1 MASQHHLA
9 KADENDENSR
19 VPGDGGHGGA
29 AAGTGAGSGTGAG
42 AGAGTAAPDAAR
54 GGPGA
59 PGNAPPGSGTPRS
72 APSPG
77 GSGGSGGLGGGPAA
91 GGELKAGLKNRH
103 LSMIA
108 IGGVIGAGLFVGSSA
123 GIAAAGPAILVSY
136 ALVGTMVVLVM
147 RMLGEMAAARPA
159 SGSFSEYADQALGRW
174 AGFSIGWLYWFF
186 WVVVLA
192 VEATAGAVILNGW
205 MPAVPQWAWAL
216 AVMVVLTATNL
227 VSVGSY
233 GEFEFWF
240 AGIKVVAIGGFI
252 VVGLLAVFG
261 LLPGSD
267 NPGAGFAHLTDTG
280 GFLPNGW
287 GSILT
292 GILMVV
298 FSFMGS
304 EIVTLA
310 AGESQ
315 DPQRAVSKATNS
327 VIWRIG
333 FFYLG
338 SVLVVLTLLPWND
351 PSITDEGSYV
361 AALNS
366 IGIPHAGEVMNVI
379 VLTAVLSCLNS
390 GLYTAS
396 RMAFSLGR
404 RGDAPASFAT
414 TTTSGVPRPAILGSV
429 VFGFVAVFFN
439 YLWPD
444 TVFAFLLN
452 SSGAV
457 ALFVWLVICCTQ
469 LRMRRVIEQETPEKL
484 VVRMWLFPYLTW
496 ATIGMIVFV
505 LVYMLFDD
513 VGREQVLLSLL
524 VAAVVVAI
532 AVVRELRGRRTAGH
546 ADSESHD
553 LSGKT

>member
-1 MASQHHLA
+1 MTSQSSLT
-9 KADENDENSR
+9 E
-19 VPGDGGHGGA
+19 PGGQPDHSDGN
-29 AAGTGAGSGTGAG
+29 GSGASPSSE
-42 AGAGTAAPDAAR
+42 AV
-54 GGPGA
+54 
-59 PGNAPPGSGTPRS
+59 PP
-72 APSPG
+72 APSDG
-77 GSGGSGGLGGGPAA
+77 QGAKNSEGLQQ
-91 GGELKAGLKNRH
+91 GLKSRH

-136 ALVGTMVVLVM
+136 ALVGAMVVLVM
-147 RMLGEMAAARPA
+147 RMLGEMAAARPT
-159 SGSFSEYADQALGRW
+159 SGSFSAYADQALGRW

-192 VEATAGAVILNGW
+192 VEATAGAVILEGW
-205 MPAVPQWAWAL
+205 VPAIPQWGWAL
-216 AVMVVLTATNL
+216 IVMFVLTATNL

-240 AGIKVVAIGGFI
+240 AGIKVAAISVFVI
-252 VVGLLAVFG
+252 IGLLAVFG
-261 LLPGSD
+261 ILPGSD
-267 NPGAGFAHLTDTG
+267 NPGSGFAHLTDAG
-280 GFLPNGW
+280 GFLPKGP
-287 GSILT
+287 GAILT
-292 GILMVV
+292 GVLLVV

-310 AGESQ
+310 AGESS

-333 FFYLG
+333 IFYLG
-338 SVLVVLTLLPWND
+338 SIFVVLTLLPWND
-351 PSITDEGSYV
+351 KSIGEHGSYV

-366 IGIPHAGEVMNVI
+366 IGIPHAGQIMDVI

-396 RMAFSLGR
+396 RMAFSLSG
-404 RGDAPASFAT
+404 RGDAPKAFGRVSGQ
-414 TTTSGVPRPAILGSV
+414 GVPRAAILGSV

-439 YLWPD
+439 YQWPD
-444 TVFAFLLN
+444 TVFEFLLN

-457 ALFVWLVICCTQ
+457 ALFVWLAICFSQ
-469 LRMRRVIEQETPEKL
+469 LRLRGKIVRESPEKL

-496 ATIGMIVFV
+496 ATIAMILFV

-513 VGREQVLLSLL
+513 DGRPQVLLSLL
-524 VAAVVVAI
+524 VAALVVAFSLL
-532 AVVRELRGRRTAGH
+532 RERKRGGGYGPTPDHQVEPGEKVPA
-546 ADSESHD
+546 SS
-553 LSGKT
+553 